1 MRVIKDVLWQKFQ
14 SDSAVRLQT
23 LLDTMHNNNDGKFH
37 ICKQYLRNYKTQ
49 NICIQDIEYQISN
62 KNKYSFMAWIGEGT
76 LHQPWTA
83 DLKALHIN
91 SEHVVSAQSAA

>member
-14 SDSAVRLQT
+14 SDSAVQLQT

-49 NICIQDIEYQISN
+49 NMHPRY
-62 KNKYSFMAWIGEGT
+62 
-76 LHQPWTA
+76 
-83 DLKALHIN
+83 
-91 SEHVVSAQSAA
+91 